1 MNLFRTFST
10 AAAALAGLGL
20 SSCLNAPE
28 YPVEPS
34 IDFNSLTM
42 VRNKPAG
49 QTEIDTL
56 KFALDFRDGDGDLG
70 LSDDDIKVAPWNS
83 TTDGPNGR
91 GYSYNYIIQP
101 YKRKGIAPFYTWE
114 KFINA
119 GGVKGE
125 YDGRFLRLD
134 EADARPAPLKGT
146 LFYKLPI
153 NIDGAPF
160 FPGDVL
166 KFEISILDRSLH
178 QSNTITTTEVTLGQ

>member
-1 MNLFRTFST
+1 MNPLRTL
-10 AAAALAGLGL
+10 AAAAVCLVGLSL

-28 YPVEPS
+28 YPETPS

-70 LSDDDIKVAPWNS
+70 LSDEDIKVAPWNATS
-83 TTDGPNGR
+83 GGPNNR
-91 GYSYNYIIQP
+91 GYSYNYFIQP
-101 YKRKGIAPFYTWE
+101 YKKVNGIFV

-119 GGVKGE
+119 GGVAGE

-134 EADARPAPLKGT
+134 DTDGRPAPLKGT
-146 LFYKLPI
+146 LNYKLPI

-166 KFEISILDRSLH
+166 KFEISIMDRALH
-178 QSNTITTTEVTLGQ
+178 QSNVITTSEITLGR